1 MESNVVI
8 IRRSPS
14 PRASKVSSE
23 FAGSAKVERSSR
35 WNGSRLEFGRKL
47 A

>member
-1 MESNVVI
+1 MESKVVKM
-8 IRRSPS
+8 RRSPS
-14 PRASKVSSE
+14 PRASNVSSE

-35 WNGSRLEFGRKL
+35 WNGSRFEFGRKL